1 MSRSCGISGRFA
13 DGGSGT
19 LERCF
24 IAISTGVSP
33 VNGTSPV
40 SSS

>member
-1 MSRSCGISGRFA
+1 MSSECGTSGRFA
-13 DGGSGT
+13 DGGSGVAD
-19 LERCF
+19 RCF

-33 VNGTSPV
+33 VNGTVPV

>member
-1 MSRSCGISGRFA
+1 MSLRSA
-13 DGGSGT
+13 DGVSGVW
-19 LERCF
+19 ERCF

-33 VNGTSPV
+33 VKGTVPV